1 MLQSHE
7 QKDVVYRQ
15 VFYMKIINY
24 IYLFISTQQRPL
36 LLICIDPHHPII
48 AKLIKVSHLN
58 YLFEIDNE

>member
-1 MLQSHE
+1 
-7 QKDVVYRQ
+7 
-15 VFYMKIINY
+15 MKIINY